1 MSIPFVFFATNYV
14 PNLHLMYM
22 CLHNIIRFIDLSC
35 KEDEQETILEA
46 IDLVKRIVGY
56 VAPQYFSITQ
66 QIEGLC
72 NFTGLQLPCAYE
84 DLSLQEIKEQLI
96 LLEILV
102 GVKPLSHTRLRNK

>member
-1 MSIPFVFFATNYV
+1 MNIPFIFFATNYLSY
-14 PNLHLMYM
+14 LHLMYM
-22 CLHNIIRFIDLSC
+22 CLWNIRFSDYLSY

-72 NFTGLQLPCAYE
+72 KFTGLQLPCAYE
-84 DLSLQEIKEQLI
+84 DLTLQEIKEQLI